1 MSVSYLA
8 RAVAGRDAG
17 MTLESIYYLS
27 QIVAVFAIIGS
38 MVFVGIQIMQNT
50 RATQATSH
58 HAVSSSLNEI
68 NRLFIENGE
77 VTKIWLA
84 GMNDRQGL
92 SPEERWRFDSTLRA
106 YMQVCETMYIQA
118 VLGTGDK
125 EIMLSEE
132 KGIRTVLASPGC
144 REWWTENPYGFGAKF
159 RTYVAALAKTAAVK
173 S

>member
-1 MSVSYLA
+1 
-8 RAVAGRDAG
+8 
-17 MTLESIYYLS
+17 MTLEEIYCVS
-27 QIVAVFAIIGS
+27 QIVAVIGIFGS
-38 MVFVGIQIMQNT
+38 LVFVGLQIRQNT
-50 RATQATSH
+50 RATQAASH
-58 HAVSSSLNEI
+58 HAVSNSLNEI
-68 NRLFIENGE
+68 NRLFIESEE

-84 GMNDRQGL
+84 GLNDRQGL
-92 SPEERWRFDSTLRA
+92 SPEDRWRFDSMLRA
-106 YMQVCETMYIQA
+106 YMHVCETMYIQA
-118 VLGTGDK
+118 DLGTGDK